1 MSQNGAVYNDDNE
14 AIPLQP
20 VSKATRPKRING
32 NHVVHI
38 LSEETNPDLQ
48 DLGLSNV
55 FKPIMYSSMDFGLTW
70 KRPTSKWC
78 DIHTVHSCLLLLV
91 LWAQTVAYF
100 PAYSRE
106 DKYGTLLFQKV
117 IAHIWIGQITVGTSV
132 YLYSKYKN
140 IPSFLRQWENYKI
153 KYGGLT
159 LSFMKQHVFRRIVRI
174 NIAATTFM
182 LVSGLI
188 WIIARPTLY
197 IKWLF
202 PFTKHARTNGVHLGL
217 LVFFTFMLCY
227 TILVW
232 LQCTLNTLCYCS
244 LLKFEFEELVHQ
256 FSDTVHQNSV
266 TRRSVANIT
275 TSDAPTCN
283 NDTTMSHKSTTHKN
297 ECEHFRTRYV
307 SLCKLV
313 LKMDDV
319 LNGFLLALYLFS
331 IPMVI
336 LLLYCVTD
344 KATYET
350 DALSALLGFN
360 SLVMSIILLICITGA
375 GNSLAV
381 AVSSNTIHFDSA
393 FSLM

>member
-1 MSQNGAVYNDDNE
+1 MSRNDIHYNDDNE

-20 VSKATRPKRING
+20 VSKTTRPKQPDS

-48 DLGLSNV
+48 DLGLTNV
-55 FKPIMYSSMDFGLTW
+55 FKPIMYSSMAFGLTW
-70 KRPTSKWC
+70 KRSTSKWC
-78 DIHTVHSCLLLLV
+78 DIHTLHSCLLLLA
-91 LWAQTVAYF
+91 LYAQTVAYF
-100 PAYSRE
+100 TAYSRE

-132 YLYSKYKN
+132 YLYSKYRN

-174 NIAATTFM
+174 NIAAATYMF
-182 LVSGLI
+182 VSGLV

-202 PFTKHARTNGVHLGL
+202 PFTKDARTNEVHMGL

-227 TILVW
+227 AVLVW
-232 LQCTLNTLCYCS
+232 FQCALNTLCYCS
-244 LLKFEFEELVHQ
+244 LLKFEFEQLVRQ
-256 FSDTVHQNSV
+256 FSDTVHRNSV
-266 TRRSVANIT
+266 TCRSAAKIN
-275 TSDAPTCN
+275 TSDSLTCN
-283 NDTTMSHKSTTHKN
+283 NDATRPHKPTTHKN

-313 LKMDDV
+313 LKLDDV
-319 LNGFLLALYLFS
+319 LNGYLLALYLFS

-336 LLLYCVTD
+336 LLLYCATD

-350 DALSALLGFN
+350 DTLSALLGIN
-360 SLVMSIILLICITGA
+360 SLVMSIILLVCITSA

-381 AVSSNTIHFDSA
+381 AVSSNIIHFHNA
-393 FSLM
+393 YSLI